1 MKEYGLT
8 DEELKAL
15 GEEPIANGQNILT
28 RGTGIKTKQEPQE
41 QIWDGDLDWLLAC
54 WF

>member
-8 DEELKAL
+8 DEELRSL
-15 GEEPIANGQNILT
+15 GEEPEPEQ
-28 RGTGIKTKQEPQE
+28 KEPQE
-41 QIWDGDLDWLLAC
+41 MWDGDFDFLMDF

>member
-8 DEELKAL
+8 DEELRSL
-15 GEEPIANGQNILT
+15 GEEPEPEQ
-28 RGTGIKTKQEPQE
+28 KEPQE
-41 QIWDGDLDWLLAC
+41 IWDGDLDWLLAC